1 MTRVQAVNAGGFDGK
16 SMRNFEENIEGNI
29 ESRLVFSVDV
39 SIGFSSLRHSIF
51 GY

>member
-16 SMRNFEENIEGNI
+16 SMRNFEENI